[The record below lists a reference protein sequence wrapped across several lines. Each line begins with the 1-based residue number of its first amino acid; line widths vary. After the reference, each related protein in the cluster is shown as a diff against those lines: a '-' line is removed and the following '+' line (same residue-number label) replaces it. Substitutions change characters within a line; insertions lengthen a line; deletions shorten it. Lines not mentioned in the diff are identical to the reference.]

1 MSTEYID
8 KNKKAIVSFFNN
20 KTFGL
25 LEHFRCCAAG
35 GSVVDVLRSQK
46 FEVKWNGD
54 IDVYPEDEH
63 DYKKMITYL
72 AWYGFEE
79 GYTSNHAQIMSREGF
94 SIHVIKTPPWMS
106 DQERD
111 ATSLTPEKVL
121 QTFDISSCQ
130 AAVTRDSVYMTDA
143 FVQSLKTNTIFF
155 SKRQYPSSY
164 VQWPATIERIVKYR
178 NKKGFSHLDQ
188 SFFSF
193 LLSAREHVH
202 DEISDFGKNDF
213 LETILCL
220 SGFKMSDIP
229 LYNQTSTDN
238 VLIDQTTLTT
248 IDTNKVWYEV
258 IPGLSSL
265 QGLSATSKIAP
276 SWKEIYDN
284 SVFGDQHIFQ
294 KIGSTAENVHDY
306 VLKICEYIRLMKKFR
321 FMCMGSITQTI
332 AKMVIQD
339 KLVMPSSL
347 LDPYTHKNFLLWD
360 FCFNL
365 GRCIAL
371 LTRNPHAYF
380 DADFTVS
387 MLDSPDIYTNMDQYD
402 ALFYA
407 KNNFQ
412 THAVERA
419 LLFPQEVT
427 VTEDECLT
435 KANFSSSLSTSP
447 IYSLLSE
454 QQWYAPL
461 TRKDNEQ
468 QWQLSLA
475 DYALLFGNVENFEA
489 FVRLGAVPTPIS
501 RLLFEYIQDTFC
513 DYNNHNKKLGQE
525 IFASMYNVARTYSYF
540 SRTSL
545 YQEYH
550 KEEIEKARQELARDT
565 YLKTKNPALLSIFQD
580 TTEKKEHNDISQ
592 TPIYKENCESDTILM
607 EASL

>member
-1 MSTEYID
+1 MPTEYID
-8 KNKKAIVSFFNN
+8 KNKKAIVTFFNN

-46 FEVKWNGD
+46 FEVKWDGD
-54 IDVYPEDEH
+54 IDVYPEDEY
-63 DYKKMITYL
+63 DYADMIKYL

-106 DQERD
+106 DQERK

-202 DEISDFGKNDF
+202 DEINTSPGKSLLD
-213 LETILCL
+213 TILPISAL
-220 SGFKMSDIP
+220 NISDIYLYGQP
-229 LYNQTSTDN
+229 LIKVDKVYM
-238 VLIDQTTLTT
+238 
-248 IDTNKVWYEV
+248 DTETEKDFVAGFGYEL
-258 IPGLSSL
+258 IPGLSL
-265 QGLSATSKIAP
+265 IQGLSTTPQSHK
-276 SWKEIYDN
+276 SWKEIYDD
-284 SVFGDQHIFQ
+284 VVFQ
-294 KIGSTAENVHDY
+294 KTGNIENTVHEY
-306 VLKICEYIRLMKKFR
+306 VRKICEYIQQMGKYR
-321 FMCMGSITQTI
+321 FMCMGPITQTI

-365 GRCIAL
+365 GRCITL

-380 DADFTVS
+380 DTDFTVS
-387 MLDSPDIYTNMDQYD
+387 MLDSPDIYTNMDQHD
-402 ALFYA
+402 VLFYA
-407 KNNFQ
+407 KNNFHTQ
-412 THAVERA
+412 ALERA
-419 LLFPQEVT
+419 LLFPKELT
-427 VTEDECLT
+427 ITESELHINKNCF
-435 KANFSSSLSTSP
+435 FSSP
-447 IYSLLSE
+447 IHFPLLRQS
-454 QQWYAPL
+454 WFDPL
-461 TRKDNEQ
+461 IWENDKQ
-468 QWQLSLA
+468 QWQLSPA
-475 DYALLFGNVENFEA
+475 DYALLFGDVENFET
-489 FVRLGAVPTPIS
+489 FIRLGAVPTPIS
-501 RLLFEYIQDTFC
+501 RFLLEYIQDIIC
-513 DYNNHNKKLGQE
+513 DYNNHNKELGQE
-525 IFASMYNVARTYSYF
+525 IFASMYNVAQTYSYF
-540 SRTSL
+540 SRTSS
-545 YQEYH
+545 YQDYN
-550 KEEIEKARQELARDT
+550 KKEIEKTRQELSRNI
-565 YLKTKNPALLSIFQD
+565 YPKTQNPALLSIFQGA
-580 TTEKKEHNDISQ
+580 TEKKEREDISQ
-592 TPIYKENCESDTILM
+592 ISMQERELLSVDTFLM
-607 EASL
+607 EVSL

>member
-63 DYKKMITYL
+63 DYEKMITYL

-106 DQERD
+106 DQERK

-155 SKRQYPSSY
+155 SKKQYPSSY

-202 DEISDFGKNDF
+202 DEINTSPGKSLLD
-213 LETILCL
+213 TILPISAL
-220 SGFKMSDIP
+220 NISDIYLYGQP
-229 LYNQTSTDN
+229 LIKVDKVYM
-238 VLIDQTTLTT
+238 
-248 IDTNKVWYEV
+248 DTETEKDFVAGFGYDL
-258 IPGLSSL
+258 IPGLSL
-265 QGLSATSKIAP
+265 IQGLSTTPQSHK
-276 SWKEIYDN
+276 SWKEIYDD
-284 SVFGDQHIFQ
+284 VVFQ
-294 KIGSTAENVHDY
+294 KTGNIENTVHEY
-306 VLKICEYIRLMKKFR
+306 VRKICEYIQQMGKYR
-321 FMCMGSITQTI
+321 FMCMGPITQTI

-365 GRCIAL
+365 GRCITL

-380 DADFTVS
+380 DTDFTVS
-387 MLDSPDIYTNMDQYD
+387 MLDSPDIYTNIDQHD
-402 ALFYA
+402 VLFYA
-407 KNNFQ
+407 KNNFHTQ
-412 THAVERA
+412 ALERA